1 VGRCVLHKFA
11 ATVPS
16 LLQRFQTN
24 HFSANHILHPL
35 HPLPSHRLLFQRIF
49 RNSPTSSAQMLSNT
63 RCLAVIAVVFAAV
76 SSTAAVGN
84 FPPIWP
90 YPSKF
95 TNGSAS
101 MVVDSA
107 NFKFS
112 SNLAQSDCPDVYSA
126 FSRFAPVFF
135 PNSQPRKSSLRLD
148 SMLSGVLVTV
158 LNCSVPLQLGVDES
172 YSLEVDTNGG

>member
-1 VGRCVLHKFA
+1 MDFSICTFG
-11 ATVPS
+11 
-16 LLQRFQTN
+16 LQ
-24 HFSANHILHPL
+24 FSANHILHRL
-35 HPLPSHRLLFQRIF
+35 HPLPSRRLLFQRVL

-63 RCLAVIAVVFAAV
+63 LCLAVVAVVFAAV
-76 SSTAAVGN
+76 SSTAAAVGN

-90 YPSKF
+90 YPSNF
-95 TNGSAS
+95 TSGSAS
-101 MVVDSA
+101 MVVDSV

-135 PNSQPRKSSLRLD
+135 PNSQPRKSALLLD
-148 SMLSGVLVTV
+148 SMISGVLVTV